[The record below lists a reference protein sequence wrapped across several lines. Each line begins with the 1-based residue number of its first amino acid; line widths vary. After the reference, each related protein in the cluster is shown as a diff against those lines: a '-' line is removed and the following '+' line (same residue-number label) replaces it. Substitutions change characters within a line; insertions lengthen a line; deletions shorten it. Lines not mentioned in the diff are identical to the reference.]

1 MASQRGGRAPG
12 APERLRDVPMGGPS
26 STESR
31 NREGSIEM
39 RVRRLPS
46 FAVLVSGVAL
56 ALFAAVPTTSRGAG
70 KFRIENPWVRC
81 SPNATSSRDNREGDC
96 AVYLT
101 ISNETA
107 ADDAL
112 VAAMSPAARAAALHQ
127 ATSTGSTTSMQV
139 IEKFDIPAGGR
150 LELKPGRYH
159 IMLIGLTRALKP
171 GDRITIGVTLQKGGP
186 LTFEAPVQ

>member
-39 RVRRLPS
+39 RVRRLPP

-56 ALFAAVPTTSRGAG
+56 ALFAAAPTTSLGAG

-81 SPNATSSRDNREGDC
+81 SPNATSSR
-96 AVYLT
+96 
-101 ISNETA
+101 
-107 ADDAL
+107 
-112 VAAMSPAARAAALHQ
+112 
-127 ATSTGSTTSMQV
+127 STTSMQV
-139 IEKFDIPAGGR
+139 VEKFDIPAGGR

-171 GDRITIGVTLQKGGP
+171 GDRITIGVTLQQGGP
-186 LTFEAPVQ
+186 LTFEDPVQ